1 MSENL
6 DLVRSI
12 CAPWERGDFS
22 RAEWAHPEIEFVTA
36 DGLTPGSCGGPAAM
50 AETFASGNLSA
61 WEDARFLVDEY
72 SEVDPERIL
81 VLAHYSGRGKTSGVD
96 LGQMRTKAAHVFHLR
111 EGKVTKII
119 VYSDCGRA
127 LGDLGLAPETG
138 ERE

>member
-36 DGLTPGSCGGPAAM
+36 DGLTPGSCRGPAAM

-61 WEDARFLVDEY
+61 WEDARDSPQTLP
-72 SEVDPERIL
+72 SPWLSKR
-81 VLAHYSGRGKTSGVD
+81 LARRGPD
-96 LGQMRTKAAHVFHLR
+96 
-111 EGKVTKII
+111 
-119 VYSDCGRA
+119 DCSSSIPT
-127 LGDLGLAPETG
+127 LAVATIDTPAFIG
-138 ERE
+138 AQV

>member
-22 RAEWAHPEIEFVTA
+22 SAEWAHPEIEFVTA
-36 DGLTPGSCGGPAAM
+36 DGLTPGSCRGRAAM
-50 AETFASGNLSA
+50 AETYASGNLSA

-81 VLAHYSGRGKTSGVD
+81 VLAHYSGRGKTSGLD
-96 LGQMRTKAAHVFHLR
+96 LSQMPTNVAALFHVAGGR
-111 EGKVTKII
+111 VTRLVI
-119 VYSDCGRA
+119 YWQADHA
-127 LGDLGLAPETG
+127 LADLGLKE
-138 ERE
+138 